1 MAKRNCVGVIG
12 LGRMG
17 NPVAQRFIGAKMPLM
32 VWDVSEERR
41 GPFEEADGV
50 TIATPREIGES
61 CAVVFFVVP
70 SSEEIAAC
78 FKGKDGLL
86 KNPKK
91 GLVVYDLTTSDP
103 AKTKRLAKRAERAG
117 LGYLDAGMSGGP
129 GNILEGKLTL
139 IIGGDEKLLKRTRRY
154 LKPFVDHV
162 FHLGALGSGHT
173 MKLIHNMVL
182 HTMFLATCEGARLV
196 ERLGMR
202 VEDMIDIFN
211 ASAAYSY
218 ASRHRFPEQHPLGHL
233 ERAGAHLQPAEGRRS
248 RRGHRTKTRRRH
260 PACRGH
266 ALVSEEGR
274 RAGDD
279 RRRPDASLPRFRP
292 DSEDGR
298 ARVVQRRAVFA
309 SRMRFDAKRSLKV
322 EYARLRIGAEIQFY
336 TKRKTHP
343 QRLVYRRS
351 CEPAGF

>member
-1 MAKRNCVGVIG
+1 MAKRNSVGVIG

-32 VWDVSEERR
+32 VWDVSEAARR
-41 GPFEEADGV
+41 PFEKTKGV
-50 TIATPREIGES
+50 TIAPPGEMGES

-70 SSEEIAAC
+70 SSDEIAAC

-86 KNPKK
+86 KNARK

-117 LGYLDAGMSGGP
+117 VGYLDAGMSGGP

-139 IIGGDEKLLKRTRRY
+139 MIGGDERLLKRTRKY
-154 LKPFVDHV
+154 LKPFVSNT
-162 FHLGALGSGHT
+162 FHLGAQGSGHT

-211 ASAAYSY
+211 ASTAYSY
-218 ASRHRFPEQHPLGHL
+218 ASRHRFPNNILSGTWNGQARIYNLQKDVGIAVGIGKKR
-233 ERAGAHLQPAEGRRS
+233 RADVQLAEGTLSFLRKAVA
-248 RRGHRTKTRRRH
+248 RGMI
-260 PACRGH
+260 
-266 ALVSEEGR
+266 EEDLSLLYR
-274 RAGDD
+274 DFD
-279 RRRPDASLPRFRP
+279 QIQKMDAP
-292 DSEDGR
+292 E
-298 ARVVQRRAVFA
+298 
-309 SRMRFDAKRSLKV
+309 
-322 EYARLRIGAEIQFY
+322 
-336 TKRKTHP
+336 
-343 QRLVYRRS
+343 
-351 CEPAGF
+351 

>member
-17 NPVAQRFIGAKMPLM
+17 GPVAQRFIGAKMPLM
-32 VWDVSEERR
+32 VWDVSEDRR
-41 GPFEEADGV
+41 GPFEEAEGV
-50 TIATPREIGES
+50 AIATPREIGES

-70 SSEEIAAC
+70 SSDEIAAC
-78 FKGKDGLL
+78 FRGKDGLL
-86 KNPKK
+86 KNPRK

-129 GNILEGKLTL
+129 GNIQEGKLTL

-154 LKPFVDHV
+154 LEPFVDHT

-202 VEDMIDIFN
+202 VEDMIEVFN

-218 ASRHRFPEQHPLGHL
+218 ASRHRFPNNILSGTWNGQARIYNLQKDVGLAVDIGRKRGADIQLAEHTLSFLGKAV
-233 ERAGAHLQPAEGRRS
+233 ERGMI
-248 RRGHRTKTRRRH
+248 
-260 PACRGH
+260 
-266 ALVSEEGR
+266 EEDLTLLYR
-274 RAGDD
+274 DFD
-279 RRRPDASLPRFRP
+279 QIQKMDAT
-292 DSEDGR
+292 E
-298 ARVVQRRAVFA
+298 
-309 SRMRFDAKRSLKV
+309 
-322 EYARLRIGAEIQFY
+322 
-336 TKRKTHP
+336 
-343 QRLVYRRS
+343 
-351 CEPAGF
+351 

>member
-1 MAKRNCVGVIG
+1 MAKRNSVGVIG

-32 VWDVSEERR
+32 LWDVSEERR
-41 GPFEEADGV
+41 KPFEETEGV
-50 TIATPREIGES
+50 TVATPRVIGES

-70 SSEEIAAC
+70 SSSEIAAC

-86 KNPKK
+86 NNPKK
-91 GLVVYDLTTSDP
+91 DLVIYDLTTSDP

-139 IIGGDEKLLKRTRRY
+139 MIGGDEKLLKRTRRY
-154 LKPFVDHV
+154 LKPFVDHT

-182 HTMFLATCEGARLV
+182 HTTFLATCEGARLV

-211 ASAAYSY
+211 ASTAYSY
-218 ASRHRFPEQHPLGHL
+218 ATRHRFPNNILSGTWNGQARIYNLQKDVGL
-233 ERAGAHLQPAEGRRS
+233 AVGIGRKRGADIELAEHTLSFLRKAVD
-248 RRGHRTKTRRRH
+248 RGMI
-260 PACRGH
+260 
-266 ALVSEEGR
+266 EEDLTLLYR
-274 RAGDD
+274 DFD
-279 RRRPDASLPRFRP
+279 QIQKMDAP
-292 DSEDGR
+292 E
-298 ARVVQRRAVFA
+298 
-309 SRMRFDAKRSLKV
+309 
-322 EYARLRIGAEIQFY
+322 
-336 TKRKTHP
+336 
-343 QRLVYRRS
+343 
-351 CEPAGF
+351 

>member
-41 GPFEEADGV
+41 EPFEEAEGV
-50 TIATPREIGES
+50 TIATPREIGEA

-70 SSEEIAAC
+70 SSDEISAC

-86 KNPKK
+86 KNPRK

-129 GNILEGKLTL
+129 GNILQGKLTL

-154 LKPFVDHV
+154 LEPFVDHT

-202 VEDMIDIFN
+202 VEDMIDVFN

-218 ASRHRFPEQHPLGHL
+218 ASRHRFPNNILSGTWNGQARIYNLQKDVGLAVGIGRKRGADIQLAEHTLSFL
-233 ERAGAHLQPAEGRRS
+233 RKAVERGMI
-248 RRGHRTKTRRRH
+248 
-260 PACRGH
+260 
-266 ALVSEEGR
+266 EEDLTLLYR
-274 RAGDD
+274 DFD
-279 RRRPDASLPRFRP
+279 QIQKMDAP
-292 DSEDGR
+292 E
-298 ARVVQRRAVFA
+298 
-309 SRMRFDAKRSLKV
+309 
-322 EYARLRIGAEIQFY
+322 
-336 TKRKTHP
+336 
-343 QRLVYRRS
+343 
-351 CEPAGF
+351 

>member
-1 MAKRNCVGVIG
+1 MAKRNSVGVIG

-32 VWDVSEERR
+32 LWDISEKARR
-41 GPFEEADGV
+41 AFDGTEGV
-50 TIATPREIGES
+50 AIATPREIGGS

-86 KNPKK
+86 KNPRK

-139 IIGGDEKLLKRTRRY
+139 MIGGDEKLLKRTRKY
-154 LKPFVDHV
+154 LEPFVDHI
-162 FHLGALGSGHT
+162 FHLGAQGSGHT

-182 HTMFLATCEGARLV
+182 HTTFLATCEGARLV

-211 ASAAYSY
+211 ASTAYSY
-218 ASRHRFPEQHPLGHL
+218 ATRHRFPNNILSGTWNGQARIYNLQKDVGL
-233 ERAGAHLQPAEGRRS
+233 AVGIGKKRRADVQLAEGTLS
-248 RRGHRTKTRRRH
+248 FLQKAVARGMI
-260 PACRGH
+260 
-266 ALVSEEGR
+266 EEDLSLLYR
-274 RAGDD
+274 DFD
-279 RRRPDASLPRFRP
+279 QIQKMDAT
-292 DSEDGR
+292 E
-298 ARVVQRRAVFA
+298 
-309 SRMRFDAKRSLKV
+309 
-322 EYARLRIGAEIQFY
+322 
-336 TKRKTHP
+336 
-343 QRLVYRRS
+343 
-351 CEPAGF
+351 

>member
-1 MAKRNCVGVIG
+1 MAKRNSVGVIG

-32 VWDVSEERR
+32 LWDVSEERR
-41 GPFEEADGV
+41 KPFEETEGV
-50 TIATPREIGES
+50 TVATPRVIGES

-70 SSEEIAAC
+70 SSSEIAAC

-103 AKTKRLAKRAERAG
+103 AKTKRLARRAERAG

-139 IIGGDEKLLKRTRRY
+139 MIGGDEKLLKRTRRY
-154 LKPFVDHV
+154 LKPFVDHT

-182 HTMFLATCEGARLV
+182 HTTFLATCEGARLV

-211 ASAAYSY
+211 ASTAYSY
-218 ASRHRFPEQHPLGHL
+218 ATRHRFPNNILSGTWNGQARIYNLQKDVGL
-233 ERAGAHLQPAEGRRS
+233 AVGIGRKRGADIELAEHTLSFLRKAVD
-248 RRGHRTKTRRRH
+248 RGMI
-260 PACRGH
+260 
-266 ALVSEEGR
+266 EEDLTLLYR
-274 RAGDD
+274 DFD
-279 RRRPDASLPRFRP
+279 QIQKMDAP
-292 DSEDGR
+292 E
-298 ARVVQRRAVFA
+298 
-309 SRMRFDAKRSLKV
+309 
-322 EYARLRIGAEIQFY
+322 
-336 TKRKTHP
+336 
-343 QRLVYRRS
+343 
-351 CEPAGF
+351 

>member
-1 MAKRNCVGVIG
+1 MAKRKSVGVIG

-17 NPVAQRFIGAKMPLM
+17 GPVALRFIQAKMPLM
-32 VWDVSEERR
+32 IWDISEERR
-41 GPFEEADGV
+41 KPFEGTEGV
-50 TIATPREIGES
+50 AIATPREMGET

-70 SSEEIAAC
+70 SSEEIAIC

-86 KNPKK
+86 KNPEK
-91 GLVVYDLTTSDP
+91 GLVIYDLTTSDP

-139 IIGGDEKLLKRTRRY
+139 MIGGDEELLKRTRQY
-154 LKPFVDHV
+154 LKPCVGHI

-211 ASAAYSY
+211 ASTAYSY
-218 ASRHRFPEQHPLGHL
+218 ASRHRFPNNILSGTWNGQA
-233 ERAGAHLQPAEGRRS
+233 RIYNLQKDVGLAVGIGRR
-248 RRGHRTKTRRRH
+248 RGADIQLAEHTLTFLRK
-260 PACRGH
+260 AVDRGMI
-266 ALVSEEGR
+266 EEDLTLLYR
-274 RAGDD
+274 DFD
-279 RRRPDASLPRFRP
+279 QIQKMDAP
-292 DSEDGR
+292 E
-298 ARVVQRRAVFA
+298 
-309 SRMRFDAKRSLKV
+309 
-322 EYARLRIGAEIQFY
+322 
-336 TKRKTHP
+336 
-343 QRLVYRRS
+343 
-351 CEPAGF
+351 

>member
-1 MAKRNCVGVIG
+1 MAKRKGVGVIG

-41 GPFEEADGV
+41 GPFEESEDV

-70 SSEEIAAC
+70 SSDEIAAC

-86 KNPKK
+86 KNPRK

-103 AKTKRLAKRAERAG
+103 AKTKRLARRAERAG

-129 GNILEGKLTL
+129 GNILEGRLTL
-139 IIGGDEKLLKRTRRY
+139 MIGGDEKLLKRTRKY
-154 LKPFVDHV
+154 LEPFVEHV

-211 ASAAYSY
+211 ASTAYSY
-218 ASRHRFPEQHPLGHL
+218 ASRHRFPNNILSGTWNGQARIYNLQKDVGL
-233 ERAGAHLQPAEGRRS
+233 AVGIGRKRGADVQLAEGTLSFLRKAVE
-248 RRGHRTKTRRRH
+248 RGMI
-260 PACRGH
+260 
-266 ALVSEEGR
+266 EEDLTLLYR
-274 RAGDD
+274 D
-279 RRRPDASLPRFRP
+279 
-292 DSEDGR
+292 
-298 ARVVQRRAVFA
+298 
-309 SRMRFDAKRSLKV
+309 FD
-322 EYARLRIGAEIQFY
+322 EIQ
-336 TKRKTHP
+336 KMDAP
-343 QRLVYRRS
+343 
-351 CEPAGF
+351 E

>member
-17 NPVAQRFIGAKMPLM
+17 NPVAQRFIGAEMPLM

-41 GPFEEADGV
+41 GPFEETEGV
-50 TIATPREIGES
+50 AIATPREIGEA

-70 SSEEIAAC
+70 SSDEIAAC

-86 KNPKK
+86 KNPRK

-103 AKTKRLAKRAERAG
+103 AKTKRLARRAERAG

-139 IIGGDEKLLKRTRRY
+139 MIGGDEKLLKRTRRY
-154 LKPFVDHV
+154 LEPFVDHT

-182 HTMFLATCEGARLV
+182 HTTFLATCEGARLV

-211 ASAAYSY
+211 ASTAYSY
-218 ASRHRFPEQHPLGHL
+218 ATRHRFPNNILSGTWNGQARIYNLQKDVGL
-233 ERAGAHLQPAEGRRS
+233 AVGIGRKRGADIQLAEGTLSFLRKAVE
-248 RRGHRTKTRRRH
+248 RGMI
-260 PACRGH
+260 
-266 ALVSEEGR
+266 EEDLTLLYR
-274 RAGDD
+274 D
-279 RRRPDASLPRFRP
+279 
-292 DSEDGR
+292 
-298 ARVVQRRAVFA
+298 
-309 SRMRFDAKRSLKV
+309 FDQ
-322 EYARLRIGAEIQFY
+322 IQ
-336 TKRKTHP
+336 KMNAP
-343 QRLVYRRS
+343 
-351 CEPAGF
+351 E

>member
-17 NPVAQRFIGAKMPLM
+17 NPVAQRFLQAKMPLM
-32 VWDVSEERR
+32 VWDVAEDRR
-41 GPFEEADGV
+41 APFEGTEGV
-50 TIATPREIGES
+50 AIATPREIGEA

-86 KNPKK
+86 KNPRKD
-91 GLVVYDLTTSDP
+91 LVVYDLTTSDP

-154 LKPFVDHV
+154 LEPFVDHT

-202 VEDMIDIFN
+202 VEDMIDVFN

-218 ASRHRFPEQHPLGHL
+218 ASRHRFPNNILSGTWNGQARIYNLQKDVGLAVGIGRKRGADIHL
-233 ERAGAHLQPAEGRRS
+233 AEGTLS
-248 RRGHRTKTRRRH
+248 FLKKAVDRGMI
-260 PACRGH
+260 
-266 ALVSEEGR
+266 EEDLTLLYR
-274 RAGDD
+274 DFD
-279 RRRPDASLPRFRP
+279 QIQKMDAP
-292 DSEDGR
+292 E
-298 ARVVQRRAVFA
+298 
-309 SRMRFDAKRSLKV
+309 
-322 EYARLRIGAEIQFY
+322 
-336 TKRKTHP
+336 
-343 QRLVYRRS
+343 
-351 CEPAGF
+351 

>member
-17 NPVAQRFIGAKMPLM
+17 NPVAQRFVGAEMPLM

-41 GPFEEADGV
+41 EPFEETEGV
-50 TIATPREIGES
+50 AIATPREMGEA

-78 FKGKDGLL
+78 FRGKDGLL
-86 KNPKK
+86 KNPRK

-103 AKTKRLAKRAERAG
+103 AKTKRLAKRAARAG

-139 IIGGDEKLLKRTRRY
+139 MIGGEEALLKRTRRY

-211 ASAAYSY
+211 ASTAYSY
-218 ASRHRFPEQHPLGHL
+218 ASRHRFPNNILSGTWNGQARIYNLQKDVGLAVDIGRKRGADIQLAEDTLSFL
-233 ERAGAHLQPAEGRRS
+233 KKAVERGMI
-248 RRGHRTKTRRRH
+248 
-260 PACRGH
+260 
-266 ALVSEEGR
+266 EEDLTLLYR
-274 RAGDD
+274 D
-279 RRRPDASLPRFRP
+279 
-292 DSEDGR
+292 
-298 ARVVQRRAVFA
+298 
-309 SRMRFDAKRSLKV
+309 FD
-322 EYARLRIGAEIQFY
+322 EIQ
-336 TKRKTHP
+336 KMDAP
-343 QRLVYRRS
+343 
-351 CEPAGF
+351 E

>member
-1 MAKRNCVGVIG
+1 MATRNCVGVIG

-17 NPVAQRFIGAKMPLM
+17 NPVAQRFIGAEMPLM

-41 GPFEEADGV
+41 GPFEETEGV
-50 TIATPREIGES
+50 AIATPREIGEA

-70 SSEEIAAC
+70 SSDEIAAC

-86 KNPKK
+86 KNPRK

-103 AKTKRLAKRAERAG
+103 AKTKRLARRAERAG

-139 IIGGDEKLLKRTRRY
+139 MIGGDEKLLKRTRRY
-154 LKPFVDHV
+154 LEPFVDYT

-182 HTMFLATCEGARLV
+182 HTTFLATCEGARLV

-211 ASAAYSY
+211 ASTAYSY
-218 ASRHRFPEQHPLGHL
+218 ATRHRFPNNILSGTWNGQARIYNLQKDVGL
-233 ERAGAHLQPAEGRRS
+233 AVGIGRKRGADIQLAEGTLS
-248 RRGHRTKTRRRH
+248 FLKKAVDRGMI
-260 PACRGH
+260 
-266 ALVSEEGR
+266 EEDLTLLYR
-274 RAGDD
+274 D
-279 RRRPDASLPRFRP
+279 
-292 DSEDGR
+292 
-298 ARVVQRRAVFA
+298 
-309 SRMRFDAKRSLKV
+309 FDQ
-322 EYARLRIGAEIQFY
+322 IQ
-336 TKRKTHP
+336 KMNAP
-343 QRLVYRRS
+343 
-351 CEPAGF
+351 E

>member
-1 MAKRNCVGVIG
+1 MAKRKGVGAIG

-41 GPFEEADGV
+41 EPFEEAEGV
-50 TIATPREIGES
+50 TIATPREMGEA

-70 SSEEIAAC
+70 SSDEIAAC
-78 FKGKDGLL
+78 FRGKDGLL

-129 GNILEGKLTL
+129 GNILEGRLTL
-139 IIGGDEKLLKRTRRY
+139 MIGGDEKLLKRTRRY

-162 FHLGALGSGHT
+162 FYLGALGSGHT

-211 ASAAYSY
+211 ASTAYSY
-218 ASRHRFPEQHPLGHL
+218 ASRHRFPNNILSGTWNGQARIYNLQKDVGLAVGIGRKRGADIQLAEHTLSFL
-233 ERAGAHLQPAEGRRS
+233 KKAVERGMI
-248 RRGHRTKTRRRH
+248 
-260 PACRGH
+260 
-266 ALVSEEGR
+266 EEDLTLLYR
-274 RAGDD
+274 DFD
-279 RRRPDASLPRFRP
+279 QIQKMDAP
-292 DSEDGR
+292 E
-298 ARVVQRRAVFA
+298 
-309 SRMRFDAKRSLKV
+309 
-322 EYARLRIGAEIQFY
+322 
-336 TKRKTHP
+336 
-343 QRLVYRRS
+343 
-351 CEPAGF
+351 